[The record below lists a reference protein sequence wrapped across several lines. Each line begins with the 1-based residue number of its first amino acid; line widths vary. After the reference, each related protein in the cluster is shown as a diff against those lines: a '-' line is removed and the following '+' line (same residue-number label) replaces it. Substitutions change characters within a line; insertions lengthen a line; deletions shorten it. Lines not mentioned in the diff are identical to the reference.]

1 MSTFVAPPPSQSGGY
16 TRIFDKYSPGPT
28 NPDPIDIIIVFNAT
42 NGDYYAYFYDIY
54 KKHGVADAGHDN
66 LSGRGGKEAKSKS
79 SNDKIKELIW
89 FTNYGGTTYIMQTGD
104 SYTINSSVHSLHEML
119 DRVKYNN
126 DIFTNTFSPNIF
138 LPPRLKDDY
147 MVTQV
152 QGASA
157 PGYSYYFKNY
167 KIPKDVIT
175 GVFSKSSRNYKAHG
189 VNIAKYT
196 QIQSGYQ
203 NPPTGYV
210 EDSGQ
215 LKLHAS
221 ITTGSMTT
229 TDSQKLSGILDSSS
243 SSGKSDN
250 NSKFCIPFMYIFE
263 RVNVPKGVIMYGAQ
277 GTGSNNVKVFFKY
290 YDGNISDQTTMQRIN
305 SEVAG
310 IDNPFN
316 PSSSGWVT
324 KTIKTVPTLP
334 DILKYMAFS
343 SCITDCLKKVFFFGS
358 TDKSAA
364 SKCKDFVGIANDIWE
379 HKDSSGTRDLQGST
393 WENKDDFIKAFL
405 MCVKKNGDIVRLLDN
420 ELNYHI
426 DRKNTLTGTTDSF
439 LTNFACLTNL
449 SVCYS
454 NDGHTMVINDPS
466 RDPDQVRAMLAAHD
480 QAIYRENEAIENFY
494 RAQNIDALKNDI
506 YNNFINFFTWLN
518 VNIRPTLFNF
528 ITDKMRMAK
537 VFSSLLNVSYFVTIN
552 EGKPKKYSY
561 HQLYLIWLVFKI
573 VKYGDKYVKVGGK
586 SKNEYIDFL
595 FNLSNKIWVYN
606 ATTNN
611 VNFVSSDED
620 DDTLLYEVMYKLN
633 TNEKHNGLKE
643 SIDHDSK
650 LTNII
655 IEYAIK
661 LLAVPDEDL
670 NKEFKTDLYNK
681 LDLVSDDK
689 KNIDITQHGGT
700 KVSNKIKPDKI
711 NKTPA
716 VKKNE
721 PRVNDIRQTNKNKV
735 KEIQQGR
742 VTNPYYQDY
751 IDTID
756 GIIVE
761 RICNEIHNLHINY
774 FNNYKNPSLL
784 VNIDTED
791 EKYENEL
798 IKLKIALLFHLYNL
812 FQFKEPKYF
821 KMTNEDDEEPNKVIY
836 FKLKE
841 FVKPF
846 NLKNVVKKVITLFD
860 DSIYEHYEFGKDKDI
875 FEYYL
880 YIKQIKNNYSIYEPY
895 MPVQSQDRT
904 SIFRIRGG
912 KKTKNNKKQ
921 KNKRTKKKQNKN
933 KTKKA
938 ESKK

>member
-1 MSTFVAPPPSQSGGY
+1 MNTFVAPPPSQIAAPPPSQSGGY
-16 TRIFDKYSPGPT
+16 TRIFDKYSPDPT
-28 NPDPIDIIIVFNAT
+28 NPDPIGIIIVFNAT

-89 FTNYGGTTYIMQTGD
+89 ITNYGGRTRMYNGSHYYD
-104 SYTINSSVHSLHEML
+104 FNSSVHSLHEML
-119 DRVKYNN
+119 DRVIYNN
-126 DIFTNTFSPNIF
+126 DIFTDLFSLTNF
-138 LPPRLKDDY
+138 LPPILKKDY
-147 MVTQV
+147 MVTQA
-152 QGASA
+152 QGATPA

-175 GVFSKSSRNYKAHG
+175 GVFSKSSRNYKTHG
-189 VNIAKYT
+189 ENIANYT
-196 QIQSGYQ
+196 RIQSGFQ
-203 NPPTGYV
+203 TLPPLPPTRQSTGYV

-215 LKLHAS
+215 KKLHAS
-221 ITTGSMTT
+221 ITTNKMDAP
-229 TDSQKLSGILDSSS
+229 DSQKLSGILDSSS
-243 SSGKSDN
+243 SSGKPDN

-263 RVNVPKGVIMYGAQ
+263 SVNVPKGVIMYGAQ
-277 GTGSNNVKVFFKY
+277 GTGSKNVKVFFKY
-290 YDGNISDQTTMQRIN
+290 YNGDIRNQTTMQTIN
-305 SEVAG
+305 SKVAG
-310 IDNPFN
+310 TDNPFTNN
-316 PSSSGWVT
+316 PSSHGWVT
-324 KTIKTVPTLP
+324 ETINEVPTLP

-358 TDKSAA
+358 TDESAA
-364 SKCKDFVGIANDIWE
+364 SKCKDFVRIANNIWVSLPPSRW
-379 HKDSSGTRDLQGST
+379 K
-393 WENKDDFIKAFL
+393 NKDDFIKAFL

-466 RDPDQVRAMLAAHD
+466 RDPGEVEQRRIEQDKLENDKIAA
-480 QAIYRENEAIENFY
+480 IKIFY
-494 RAQNIDALKNDI
+494 RAQRTNKKLQQDI
-506 YNNFINFFTWLN
+506 NTNFINFFTWLN

-528 ITDKMRMAK
+528 ITDKMRMAR

-573 VKYGDKYVKVGGK
+573 VKDGDTT
-586 SKNEYIDFL
+586 KNEYIDFL
-595 FNLSNKIWVYN
+595 LNLSNKIWKYDD
-606 ATTNN
+606 ATNS
-611 VNFVSSDED
+611 VNFVSPSVND
-620 DDTLLYEVMYKLN
+620 DDSLLYEVMYKLN
-633 TNEKHNGLKE
+633 TNEKHDDLKE
-643 SIDHDSK
+643 SINHDSK

-661 LLAVPDEDL
+661 LLAVPDEEL

-681 LDLVSDDK
+681 LDLVSNVK
-689 KNIDITQHGGT
+689 IDITQHGGGGYIPLWQKRQQERRNKQNEQRIAK
-700 KVSNKIKPDKI
+700 KVGNSQVARDYEKIFKRHI
-711 NKTPA
+711 EGIC
-716 VKKNE
+716 KN
-721 PRVNDIRQTNKNKV
+721 
-735 KEIQQGR
+735 
-742 VTNPYYQDY
+742 
-751 IDTID
+751 IDT
-756 GIIVE
+756 
-761 RICNEIHNLHINY
+761 LHINY

-798 IKLKIALLFHLYNL
+798 IKLKIELLFNL
-812 FQFKEPKYF
+812 FKYKDKINSKEKF
-821 KMTNEDDEEPNKVIY
+821 VVITLLDEDNNDESEIDLIKVV
-836 FKLKE
+836 E
-841 FVKPF
+841 T
-846 NLKNVVKKVITLFD
+846 VITLFD
-860 DSIYEHYEFGKDKDI
+860 DSIYHHYKDGKDKDI

-880 YIKQIKNNYSIYEPY
+880 EQKRPPSPSPPSSSPAYNSYQLQARPTKTGVGLFGST
-895 MPVQSQDRT
+895 PV
-904 SIFRIRGG
+904 FVGG